1 MILQG
6 SKCRIEVQRKRN
18 TLRHLSNLFKRRLK
32 ENETLSG
39 IKVHDNQF
47 FFLISSFQ
55 TYHKKKEKKV
65 LTPDRTE
72 AADGEILNILGDAIS
87 FNQKTTHYLA

>member
-1 MILQG
+1 MIT
-6 SKCRIEVQRKRN
+6 S
-18 TLRHLSNLFKRRLK
+18 
-32 ENETLSG
+32 
-39 IKVHDNQF
+39 F